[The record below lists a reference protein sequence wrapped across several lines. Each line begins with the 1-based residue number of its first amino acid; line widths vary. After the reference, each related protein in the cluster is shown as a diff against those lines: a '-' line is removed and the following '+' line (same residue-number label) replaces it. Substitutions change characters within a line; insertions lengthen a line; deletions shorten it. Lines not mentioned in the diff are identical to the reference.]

1 MPDPRFFNRAGPFS
15 LSDLTAA
22 VGGDAVPGANGPD
35 ALFIDVAPLQ
45 TADADT
51 VSFLDNKKYIDTFK
65 STKAGACIVRP
76 NMRDIAPAET
86 ALIITKEPYHAY
98 ARIAQMF
105 YPTMSSTGA
114 VATNVSIDP
123 SAEVADTADIAS
135 GAVIG
140 ARAQIEAG
148 CKIGA
153 NTVIGDGVHVGEN
166 TTIGP
171 NTTVAFSDVGARCII
186 HAGVQI
192 GQDGFGFALGPSG
205 HVKVPQLGRVIIG
218 DDVEI
223 GANTT
228 IDRGTGPDT
237 VIGCGTKIDNLVQI
251 GHNVQVGENCIIVS
265 HVGISGSTEL
275 GDFVVVGGQVGIAG
289 HLHIG
294 SGARIAA
301 QSGVMR
307 DVPPGQEL
315 AGTPAKPMRQWFR
328 EVATLE
334 KQARKKG
341 DTDGR

>member
-1 MPDPRFFNRAGPFS
+1 MPDPRFFSRAGPFS
-15 LSDLTAA
+15 LDDLARA
-22 VGGDAVPGANGPD
+22 VGGDTVPGAN
-35 ALFIDVAPLQ
+35 ALFLDVAPLQ
-45 TADADT
+45 TADAST
-51 VSFLDNKKYIDTFK
+51 VSFLDNKKYVDTFK
-65 STKAGACIVRP
+65 TTKAGACIVRP
-76 NMRDIAPAET
+76 SMRDLAPTGT

-105 YPTMSSTGA
+105 YPTTPSTGA
-114 VATNVSIDP
+114 VAANANIDP
-123 SAEVADTADIAS
+123 SAKVADTADIAP
-135 GAVIG
+135 GTVIG
-140 ARAQIEAG
+140 AHAKIEAG

-153 NTVIGDGVHVGEN
+153 NTVIGDGVHIGAD

-171 NTTVAFSDVGARCII
+171 NTTVEFSDVGARCII
-186 HAGVQI
+186 HTGVRI
-192 GQDGFGFALGPSG
+192 GQDGFGFALGPDG
-205 HVKVPQLGRVIIG
+205 HIKVPQLGRVIIG

-237 VIGCGTKIDNLVQI
+237 IIGNGTKIDNLVQI
-251 GHNVQVGENCIIVS
+251 GHNVRVGENCVIVS

-275 GDFVVVGGQVGIAG
+275 GDFVVIGGQVGIAG

-315 AGTPAKPMRQWFR
+315 AGTPAKQMRQWFR

-341 DTDGR
+341 GD